1 LAKMMVKLEP
11 VEMCRYEAQVPRN
24 EVGGADNFA
33 LAVVGL

>member
-1 LAKMMVKLEP
+1 MMVKLEP
-11 VEMCRYEAQVPRN
+11 VDLCRYGALAARN